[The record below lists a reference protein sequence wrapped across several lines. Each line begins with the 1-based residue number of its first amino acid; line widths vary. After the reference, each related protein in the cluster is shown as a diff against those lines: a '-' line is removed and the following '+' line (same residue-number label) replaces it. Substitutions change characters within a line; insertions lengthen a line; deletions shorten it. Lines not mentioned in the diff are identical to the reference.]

1 MLHSNQE
8 TPEVITT
15 TGALSEA
22 CEKLARSSYVAVD
35 TEFIRESTFWPNL
48 CLIQLAA
55 PGVAVIVDPLAR
67 GIALDPFFALM
78 ANDQVVKVFH
88 AARQDVE
95 IVFHLKGIVPAPL
108 FDTQVAAMVCGFGEL
123 VSYSALVKQMLG
135 RTHDKTSRYTDWAR
149 RPLSEPQLHY
159 AIGDVTH
166 LSEIYPK
173 LLARL
178 EAAKRAHWL
187 ADEMAML
194 AAPETYETQ
203 PEDAWRRLKL
213 RVRTPK
219 SLAVAV
225 EVAAWREHKARDLNK
240 PRAHILKDEAIADV
254 AAQAPRSVEELGRLR
269 SFRDGFAKS
278 PLARE
283 ILEAVQKGLALDPAK
298 LPAMP
303 QTTSL
308 TPGAA
313 AVADL
318 LRVLLKAVA
327 GKHDVASK
335 LIATADDLEKIA
347 MDDNANVPALSG
359 WRRELFGE
367 AALALKAG
375 RLALTMKKGEVIVA
389 PVAAP

>member
-1 MLHSNQE
+1 MLKSNQE
-8 TPEVITT
+8 TPHVVTT
-15 TGALSEA
+15 TSALGEF
-22 CEKLARSSYVAVD
+22 CEQFAQSSHVAVD

-55 PGVAVIVDPLAR
+55 PGLAVIVDPLAR
-67 GIALDPFFALM
+67 GMDLDPFFSLM
-78 ANDQVVKVFH
+78 GNDKVVKVFH

-95 IVFHLKGIVPAPL
+95 IVFHLKKMVPQPL
-108 FDTQVAAMVCGFGEL
+108 FDTQVAAMVCGFGES

-166 LSEIYPK
+166 LSDIYPK
-173 LLARL
+173 MLARL
-178 EAAKRAHWL
+178 DAANRAHWL
-187 ADEMAML
+187 ADEMALL

-225 EVAAWREHKARDLNK
+225 EVAAWRERRAREANK

-254 AAQAPRSVEELGRLR
+254 AAQAPRTADELSRLR
-269 SFRDGFAKS
+269 SFRDGFARS
-278 PLARE
+278 AQARE
-283 ILEAVQKGLALDPAK
+283 ILEAVQRGLARDPADV
-298 LPAMP
+298 PSMP
-303 QTTSL
+303 QPQAM
-308 TPGAA
+308 TPAAA

-318 LRVLLKAVA
+318 LRVLLKAIA
-327 GKHDVASK
+327 AKHDVAPK
-335 LIATADDLEKIA
+335 LIATSEDLDKIA
-347 MDDNANVPALSG
+347 MSDTADVPALTG

-367 AALALKAG
+367 AALALKSG
-375 RLALTMKKGEVIVA
+375 RLALTMKKGEVVVA
-389 PVAAP
+389 PVAP